1 MSSPVTPRSQTSTP
15 SPTSIPRLISGSLS
29 QQTYRTLTAQRAT
42 RIIFRATRETLT
54 ERRGLPVLPQLDTRS
69 AVAFT
74 HHVGGQYELISQS
87 AQHTNERQEDSR
99 SYDVTTLL
107 AEDTSV
113 SHPLSAVTAAAYQ
126 RNAEFEDQTIRAVR
140 QAEIRIAA
148 DLEASRRYCVP
159 AGTLPYLWT
168 PEASPITS
176 LASPR
181 NFRRTRRVNPATM
194 TLMRTIERRFD
205 MTWAPDR
212 SAHTYHLHS
221 HPMIATVTDPV
232 HAEMATATQL
242 RQTPVVGESLH
253 QLQVRGYR
261 TDDPEEIPHSAESA
275 LPTAPDS
282 SPQIVEE
289 QQQVLRRT
297 AEHPRSDHRIQYTL
311 LRLLSLRQV
320 LDGSTPTPERP
331 DLAITADPPENGRRM
346 ALSELY
352 RPPPSAQGEAFA
364 DIARRAAAATAV
376 ETARTWPQSAAAYS
390 RLVTTPSF
398 SPQAVG
404 RDFATRPV
412 RNYVTDNESFMAN
425 VRIRNAQF
433 ATRTRRQT
441 QARLQRRPNLV
452 EPDRQVYYD
461 LCFGPHRYLGVM
473 SFNWQPD
480 ERRGHRQGSSWRAVR
495 VATDVASRILS
506 KQVVDQVVVAE
517 LWIAVRREVIG
528 AELAEDIWERWSE
541 SGEPMRYE
549 MEDRDNVLDWTM

>member
-1 MSSPVTPRSQTSTP
+1 M
-15 SPTSIPRLISGSLS
+15 
-29 QQTYRTLTAQRAT
+29 
-42 RIIFRATRETLT
+42 
-54 ERRGLPVLPQLDTRS
+54 
-69 AVAFT
+69 
-74 HHVGGQYELISQS
+74 
-87 AQHTNERQEDSR
+87 N
-99 SYDVTTLL
+99 
-107 AEDTSV
+107 
-113 SHPLSAVTAAAYQ
+113 
-126 RNAEFEDQTIRAVR
+126 
-140 QAEIRIAA
+140 
-148 DLEASRRYCVP
+148 
-159 AGTLPYLWT
+159 
-168 PEASPITS
+168 
-176 LASPR
+176 
-181 NFRRTRRVNPATM
+181 
-194 TLMRTIERRFD
+194 LMRTIERRFD
-205 MTWAPDR
+205 MSWAPNR

-221 HPMIATVTDPV
+221 HPIIATVTDPV

-242 RQTPVVGESLH
+242 RPNPVVIESLH
-253 QLQVRGYR
+253 QLQARGY
-261 TDDPEEIPHSAESA
+261 
-275 LPTAPDS
+275 L
-282 SPQIVEE
+282 EE

-320 LDGSTPTPERP
+320 LHGSTPTPERP

-461 LCFGPHRYLGVM
+461 LCFGPHRYLGIM

-480 ERRGHRQGSSWRAVR
+480 ERRGHRQGSSWRSVR
-495 VATDVASRILS
+495 VATDVAYRILS
-506 KQVVDQVVVAE
+506 KQVVDQVVIAE

-541 SGEPMRYE
+541 SGEEPMRYE
-549 MEDRDNVLDWTM
+549 MGDRDNVLN